1 MGSFMLLHEKLSV
14 FRNFR
19 GLTQEEMAE
28 KLNMSLSGY
37 AKIERGETRLQ
48 TNKLEKI
55 VAALEIELKDFIS
68 FDEKMVFNAS
78 FSHVERAENN
88 QQNCYIN
95 SAKDLTHEIEKL
107 QLIVKQKDEENKLL
121 REQNC
126 QLKEMI
132 ELMKQMLK

>member
-1 MGSFMLLHEKLSV
+1 MLLHEKLSV

-78 FSHVERAENN
+78 FSHHAENN

-132 ELMKQMLK
+132 ELMNRC

>member
-1 MGSFMLLHEKLSV
+1 LSFQHS
-14 FRNFR
+14 
-19 GLTQEEMAE
+19 
-28 KLNMSLSGY
+28 
-37 AKIERGETRLQ
+37 
-48 TNKLEKI
+48 
-55 VAALEIELKDFIS
+55 
-68 FDEKMVFNAS
+68 
-78 FSHVERAENN
+78 
-88 QQNCYIN
+88 QNHCGN